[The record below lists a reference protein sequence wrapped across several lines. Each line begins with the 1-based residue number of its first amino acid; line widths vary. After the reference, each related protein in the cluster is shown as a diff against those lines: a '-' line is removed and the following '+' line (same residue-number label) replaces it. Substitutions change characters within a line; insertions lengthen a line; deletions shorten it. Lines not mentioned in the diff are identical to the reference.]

1 MLLQLDTPC
10 LADIHGRPA
19 LFRRET
25 EDEEMGMGKE
35 GKMVGEGLG
44 REECGLDVK
53 Y

>member
-1 MLLQLDTPC
+1 

-25 EDEEMGMGKE
+25 EEEEMGMGKE